1 MQIGSYSYE
10 PNAFKFGDDIY
21 SYSQLKLPERHFWQR
36 NFHLSFDF
44 RSFYPNGMLYLSPGS
59 KEKPKHYVALVL
71 KDGQLVLVVR
81 GRRREEL
88 QLTAKLNDGEWH
100 RVTISCHD
108 RKVTMSVEIGRTDQ
122 KTSAQM
128 KLPKKIGAS
137 QLLLVGGLPQS
148 PVKVSSDLYVRLE
161 PFKGCLRRV
170 SINNNTQDL
179 ARPGKHSN
187 VGQCF
192 PTVERGSYF
201 PGDAYAIYSEFQHG
215 LFSFSNNLYTSA
227 QRKTSMWA
235 SISIWKRSLGP
246 RSYRAFC

>member
-1 MQIGSYSYE
+1 
-10 PNAFKFGDDIY
+10 
-21 SYSQLKLPERHFWQR
+21 
-36 NFHLSFDF
+36 
-44 RSFYPNGMLYLSPGS
+44 MLFLSPGS
-59 KEKPKHYVALVL
+59 KEKPKHYVALIL

-100 RVTISCHD
+100 RVTVGCQE

-137 QLLLVGGLPQS
+137 QLLLVGGLPQA
-148 PVKVSSDLYVRLE
+148 PVKVSSELYVRLE

-170 SINNNTQDL
+170 SINNSTQDL

-201 PGDAYAIYSEFQHG
+201 PGDAYAIYSELEGIEFIIFCG
-215 LFSFSNNLYTSA
+215 PLMIPLTL
-227 QRKTSMWA
+227 QRKTLMSANTW
-235 SISIWKRSLGP
+235 I
-246 RSYRAFC
+246 